1 MYFFFLKK
9 ATILTFN
16 WSQTLLHICSW
27 PVRSFCFNSSPL
39 RGPSI
44 TFHQREQFVRWG
56 VSDLDLKDPFTQILV
71 LSYLQWNLAAHILPP
86 VCAQVLK
93 EEFLPPPNPP
103 RGESTQLTVKS
114 CHCQFSSKEIVHK
127 KSVDSVLC
135 GFSGGTGQRKEML
148 LFHMS
153 FLNTESHQQNPIHLD
168 SFRCR
173 GWSLTSRYGTS
184 RMPLKLC
191 PGIN

>member
-1 MYFFFLKK
+1 MESDSASHLLL
-9 ATILTFN
+9 TSPIILFQLISSERPIHHISPEGAVCKMRSLRFRFEGSVYTN
-16 WSQTLLHICSW
+16 ISSQLP
-27 PVRSFCFNSSPL
+27 PVESGS
-39 RGPSI
+39 
-44 TFHQREQFVRWG
+44 
-56 VSDLDLKDPFTQILV
+56 
-71 LSYLQWNLAAHILPP
+71 AHTP

-103 RGESTQLTVKS
+103 RGESTQLIVKS

-173 GWSLTSRYGTS
+173 G
-184 RMPLKLC
+184 
-191 PGIN
+191 